1 MQLEKPKPIKFV
13 YTTHSAFEKAYQDF
27 ETQDCV
33 YDVMI
38 KDALKQ
44 GYLIDEQ
51 VLIAMNRAYIN
62 NISLESAFELIGILS
77 QKGKL

>member
-1 MQLEKPKPIKFV
+1 
-13 YTTHSAFEKAYQDF
+13 
-27 ETQDCV
+27 
-33 YDVMI
+33 MI

-77 QKGKL
+77 LKGKL